1 MNEENEEI
9 TLPIMGQYNNNE
21 MNQNQQQ
28 QPQQQQPQPAMIQM
42 KNITANQK
50 PNLRIE
56 TTLANNNFGLNS
68 STGIIRSPASAVPER
83 MMHSKKQ
90 LRKYASETSFAANAA
105 KGMAIASGSGLGSG
119 SGHSSGA
126 ASLST
131 TNEDLQTPPIITET
145 QIRTPSRIFH
155 VRPVP
160 SGTSSRGS
168 NGFASANAVINKIN
182 QNKRRQDSDEASG
195 SIASENTVAS
205 GTMTP
210 VSRRNL
216 RFMKRPKSTGNMG
229 YSSNFGGGH
238 IGENH
243 HHRGETTNSGGT
255 MNAYDA
261 SFTSATIHSLDS
273 AVQPMHASIP
283 MLDERR
289 PSNFYMM
296 DDDST
301 HEFDDDMNG
310 KF

>member
-1 MNEENEEI
+1 
-9 TLPIMGQYNNNE
+9 
-21 MNQNQQQ
+21 
-28 QPQQQQPQPAMIQM
+28 M

-56 TTLANNNFGLNS
+56 TTLTNNAQNNS
-68 STGIIRSPASAVPER
+68 SSSSSGMIRAPASAVPER

-105 KGMAIASGSGLGSG
+105 KGMAIASGSGFG

-182 QNKRRQDSDEASG
+182 QNKKRQDSDEASG

-229 YSSNFGGGH
+229 YSPNFVPGH
-238 IGENH
+238 MGGEN
-243 HHRGETTNSGGT
+243 RETTNSGGT

-301 HEFDDDMNG
+301 HEFDDDING
-310 KF
+310 MFKIKII